1 VIRNIHQ
8 IVKEHWGFDNFRPL
22 QQDIIQSVLDGNDTL
37 ALMPT
42 GGGKSLC
49 YQVPGLALEG
59 MCLVISP
66 LIALMKDQV
75 EGLRRKNITAY
86 SIYSGMSRKELI
98 RTLKVVTESNCKF
111 LFVSPERLETALF
124 KEFLPGMG
132 VNLIAVDEAHCI
144 SQWGYDFRPSYLRI
158 AALREELPGVPVLAL
173 TASATEDVQK
183 DICEKLG
190 LPSADKSVGSKTKSD
205 DTNWKVF
212 RQSFERPNLSY
223 SAFKVDSRINK
234 IMEIIKKVPG
244 SGIIYCKSRKRTREI
259 SDLLRMQGVQSDY
272 YHAGLTNE
280 ERNRK
285 QEDWIRNRTRIIVC
299 TNAFGMGIDK
309 PDVRIVVHADVP
321 DCLENYYQEAGRAG
335 RDGKTS
341 YAVLLYNNE
350 DLDQLEE
357 MLNQRFPTLE
367 EIRVVYQAVVNYL
380 QLPVGDGE
388 GENYDFD
395 ITDFLKKFRLN
406 SHTSL
411 YALKALEQEGWLSF
425 NEQVFLPATVQFT
438 TGKDYLYAFEKK
450 HPSLEAVIK
459 TLLRSY
465 EGIFD
470 HTTSVSEKIIA
481 GILRKEPDDIIIQL
495 SELHLAGI
503 LKYTRQKDTPQLFF
517 LRPRVKAEEITVN
530 LVNYNRRKDQL
541 LRRICDM
548 IDYVNEN
555 NLCRSS
561 VIAGYFGDKKV
572 KPCGICDNC
581 LRGKGIAMNKQE
593 FETIHHRIVN
603 IVKYESLHVRDLLLK
618 MNGIKQE
625 KAWKVLEFLQAEQM
639 IEMDQNGHVRFK

>member
-1 VIRNIHQ
+1 MIRNIHQ

-190 LPSADKSVGSKTKSD
+190 QPSANKSVGSKTKPD

-406 SHTSL
+406 SHTGL
-411 YALKALEQEGWLSF
+411 YTLKALEQEGWLSF

-438 TGKDYLYAFEKK
+438 TSKDYLYAFEKK
-450 HPSLEAVIK
+450 HPSLETVIK

-470 HTTSVSEKIIA
+470 HTTSVSEKIMA
-481 GILRKEPDDIIIQL
+481 GILRKEPEDIINQL

-503 LKYTRQKDTPQLFF
+503 LKYARQKDTPQLFF

-561 VIAGYFGDKKV
+561 VIAGYFGDKNV